1 MATAE
6 ERMQIL
12 KMVENKQ
19 ITAEDGARL
28 LAALDAKGQPGEPT
42 VPPPSPSTQGRWFR
56 VRVTDLKT
64 GKRKVN
70 VNIPL
75 GLVDVGLKMGAKFA
89 PAGLEGLDMNQI
101 VAAIKAGGE
110 GKIVDVEDD
119 EDSEHVEI
127 FVE

>member
-6 ERMQIL
+6 ERMRIL

-19 ITAEDGARL
+19 ITAEDGAKL
-28 LAALDAKGQPGEPT
+28 LAALDAKGEAAEPE
-42 VPPPSPSTQGRWFR
+42 VPSPSPSTQGRWFR

-89 PAGLEGLDMNQI
+89 PAGLEGMDMKQI
-101 VAAIKAGGE
+101 LSAIKAGGE
-110 GKIVDVEDD
+110 GKVVDVED
-119 EDSEHVEI
+119 EEEGEHVEI